1 MLDSIVSRCAR
12 LGLRVQRVSKRLFD
26 SARRCETVGDVA
38 QPFRQNALVAN
49 VRRYLKLGCATMA
62 LGVIAIISVGCTDFL
77 VIFFPK
83 ITSNDPLYE
92 LAVLVD
98 TGNGHEISPAK
109 PIPLHTTQ
117 RVAG

>member
-26 SARRCETVGDVA
+26 SARRCAPVGDLA
-38 QPFRQNALVAN
+38 RPFQQNALIAK